1 MSVDL
6 PSAAILN
13 ILINL
18 RSISIDSLALSRCM
32 STNNDCVFLS
42 GAVPPIF
49 RIFFLFGLIALGI
62 SLFWS

>member
-18 RSISIDSLALSRCM
+18 RNMSIDSLALSRYM
-32 STNNDCVFLS
+32 STNNDCVSSFQELYL
-42 GAVPPIF
+42 
-49 RIFFLFGLIALGI
+49 LF
-62 SLFWS
+62 